1 MGTLRLLAVSAL
13 LFACSEDTEEKENS
27 FLDDDT
33 FESVESDI
41 IGDWMPVEEQ
51 QLIADLDGD
60 VVEYYGIHLIVD
72 DSLEGTFEFQRN
84 YTYSGSDDVDDSFMV
99 MADISAEFDGQYF
112 TISFENAVKTDIL
125 TDEES
130 SYQLNSILCT
140 SEENLGSTKPDLSCE
155 PKFAG
160 TDIGSTILFEK

>member
-1 MGTLRLLAVSAL
+1 MRTLHILAVSAI
-13 LFACSEDTEEKENS
+13 LFACSEETEKES
-27 FLDDDT
+27 SLLDDET
-33 FESVESDI
+33 FKSVESDI

-51 QLIADLDGD
+51 QLVADLDGD
-60 VVEYYGIHLIVD
+60 VVEYYGIHLSVD

-99 MADISAEFDGQYF
+99 MADVSAEFDGQYF

-130 SYQLNSILCT
+130 NYQLNSILCT

-160 TDIGSTILFEK
+160 ADIGSTILFEK